1 MTRHVSTASQQVDTS
16 KQYVEIFLFVHA
28 YFKISEMKKFV
39 VIHPILLQKKDFPI
53 RIELTT
59 TICMICVTY
68 THMYTYI
75 YVYLCMHIYIH
86 ISLSL
91 PTYLPG

>member
-39 VIHPILLQKKDFPI
+39 VIHHILLQKN
-53 RIELTT
+53 
-59 TICMICVTY
+59 MISQFV
-68 THMYTYI
+68 
-75 YVYLCMHIYIH
+75 
-86 ISLSL
+86 SS
-91 PTYLPG
+91 